1 MARSFQRTAPLFA
14 ALLAISA
21 LAACSS
27 PDVSGVNASSK
38 KKTDDGTGGGSLIG
52 GSGDGVDPSPTATTA
67 SDCTEA
73 ATFPYVVSE
82 ENGLYRFDPSKLTFT
97 KIGQLACPAA
107 QGAMPFGM
115 SVDRT
120 ATAWINYT
128 DGSLFRVS
136 TTDASC
142 QKSAYVAPAGFKTF
156 GLGFTSNPGDPTK
169 ESLYVVGCDTQ
180 TGGSAGLGR
189 IDMTTFALTKVG
201 PFGAAVQ
208 NRCGDLTGTG
218 DGRLFGLFDG
228 TPAVFANVA
237 PATSLTSGEQM
248 LSALDTSHAAY
259 AFSFWG
265 GDVWFYTASDGSG
278 STPAT
283 KSKVTHYKAATD
295 GSLSVVVQ
303 DTGFTISGAGV
314 STCAPTK
321 PPVVN

>member
-1 MARSFQRTAPLFA
+1 MFA
-14 ALLAISA
+14 AAFAFCA
-21 LAACSS
+21 LAACSL
-27 PDVSGVNASSK
+27 PTETSGVSSDSK
-38 KKTDDGTGGGSLIG
+38 KKTDDGTGGGSIIG
-52 GSGDGVDPSPTATTA
+52 TDDGVAPGPAATKA

-97 KIGQLACPAA
+97 NIGQLSCPAA
-107 QGAMPFGM
+107 PGARPFGM

-136 TTDASC
+136 TADASC
-142 QKSAYVAPAGFKTF
+142 QKSAFVPPADFKTF
-156 GLGFTSNPGDPTK
+156 GLGFTTNQGDPTK

-189 IDMTTFALTKVG
+189 IDMTTFALTKIG
-201 PFGAAVQ
+201 PFGAAAQ

-237 PATSLTSGEQM
+237 PATSLTSAEQM

-265 GDVWFYTASDGSG
+265 GDFWFYTANDGSG

-283 KSKVTHYKAATD
+283 RSKVTHYKAATD
-295 GSLSVVVQ
+295 GSTSVVLE